1 MTDNSR
7 KVLATLKD
15 LYPEEATAAEVAAAA
30 GVSIQAVTG
39 SVNGLV
45 KKGLA
50 VRNEYEPAEDGKKPV
65 KKIALTAEGY
75 DFDPDAEDEA

>member
-15 LYPEEATAAEVAAAA
+15 LYPNEAIAADVAAQA

-50 VRNEYEPAEDGKKPV
+50 VRNEYTTEEGKKPI
-65 KKIALTAEGY
+65 KKIVLTAEGY
-75 DFDPDAEDEA
+75 DFDPDAEEDA